1 MPPKR
6 KQQQG
11 NTELPKQL
19 ANKLSND
26 TPGKNEDT
34 SRFTKKYKP
43 TIKNRKL
50 ARKQARTDK
59 KQRKNDS
66 HRRNRGFATPE
77 KPEQPVKKPVAK
89 QERKEK
95 KKKVDDRAQ
104 LTKFAKKNQ
113 GLYEMLRDSN
123 LIENVDKE
131 AGIQSKGNPAD
142 DLEDR
147 ELRRLERNLG
157 IKKGGKLENAFFNEG
172 LGELFD
178 GIEFGSKDIRVAA
191 AEKKPEATPK
201 PTKSDAEDDGSE
213 SEPVIESESEGESLD
228 DDSGDDA
235 AIGSDLD
242 GDEDDDMFGLN
253 NFGSDVDEDEDDEDS
268 DVAEMYRSQ
277 GIDVNVSLSD
287 AEMDDL
293 SDDDEDDS
301 EDVDEVDESEV
312 DESDKETKPEETKQP
327 TSVTKYIPPSL
338 RRRQASDEDE
348 RTAAIRKVL
357 QGQLNRLS
365 ESNIEGI
372 IGQIEEQ
379 YQKHPRHHVTEVLT
393 GLLLQSIRSRIHM
406 LDTFLYVNAALVGA
420 IYRAVGLEP
429 VAHLVQKLM
438 EEYDKRFELGLEA
451 FRAGEDD
458 TDEGSAGKECQNLTV
473 YIAELY
479 NFQVISCQLV
489 YDVIRMC
496 IQDINEFSAEL
507 LLKIIRVSGIQLRKD
522 DPLALK
528 EIVQKVSETVNSN
541 SDRFS
546 VRCKF
551 MVESLINLKDNRMRQ
566 TMSQNA
572 ENVVKLKRFLGNMDK
587 RRAVGAAEPINIGL
601 QDIRDIETKGKWW
614 LVGASWVGNQVGTES
629 TIKQS
634 TEMDRLLKMA
644 KEQHMNTD
652 VRRSI
657 FVTLLS
663 SDDYAD
669 AFERLLKLDL
679 KKTQVREVIRV
690 LLHCC
695 GQEKALPF
703 KLCSYHNSYRL
714 TMQYAL
720 WDFLREMGETDVG
733 GLGRINTDEGNETD
747 VPLRRIVN
755 VAKLYAW
762 LIDKQVLSLLILKT
776 VTFAKVGHKA
786 RVFFQILFSTL
797 FLLHKKQSDQDVEA
811 LRETF
816 VKAVPNATMCQGIMF
831 FFHHFVKDCALVSD
845 AEKPLMRW
853 GCKIA
858 KHGGDSYDD

>member
-1 MPPKR
+1 
-6 KQQQG
+6 
-11 NTELPKQL
+11 
-19 ANKLSND
+19 
-26 TPGKNEDT
+26 
-34 SRFTKKYKP
+34 
-43 TIKNRKL
+43 
-50 ARKQARTDK
+50 
-59 KQRKNDS
+59 
-66 HRRNRGFATPE
+66 
-77 KPEQPVKKPVAK
+77 
-89 QERKEK
+89 
-95 KKKVDDRAQ
+95 
-104 LTKFAKKNQ
+104 
-113 GLYEMLRDSN
+113 
-123 LIENVDKE
+123 
-131 AGIQSKGNPAD
+131 
-142 DLEDR
+142 
-147 ELRRLERNLG
+147 
-157 IKKGGKLENAFFNEG
+157 
-172 LGELFD
+172 
-178 GIEFGSKDIRVAA
+178 
-191 AEKKPEATPK
+191 
-201 PTKSDAEDDGSE
+201 
-213 SEPVIESESEGESLD
+213 
-228 DDSGDDA
+228 
-235 AIGSDLD
+235 
-242 GDEDDDMFGLN
+242 
-253 NFGSDVDEDEDDEDS
+253 
-268 DVAEMYRSQ
+268 
-277 GIDVNVSLSD
+277 
-287 AEMDDL
+287 
-293 SDDDEDDS
+293 
-301 EDVDEVDESEV
+301 
-312 DESDKETKPEETKQP
+312 
-327 TSVTKYIPPSL
+327 
-338 RRRQASDEDE
+338 
-348 RTAAIRKVL
+348 
-357 QGQLNRLS
+357 
-365 ESNIEGI
+365 
-372 IGQIEEQ
+372 
-379 YQKHPRHHVTEVLT
+379 
-393 GLLLQSIRSRIHM
+393 M

-420 IYRAVGLEP
+420 IYRAAGLEP

-438 EEYDKRFELGLEA
+438 EEFDKRFVLGQEA
-451 FRAGEDD
+451 FKAGEDD
-458 TDEGSAGKECQNLTV
+458 SEEGSAGKECQNLTV

-528 EIVQKVSETVNSN
+528 EIVQKVSETVGAN
-541 SDRFS
+541 SDKFS

-551 MVESLINLKDNRMRQ
+551 MVESLVNLKDNRMRQ

-587 RRAVGAAEPINIGL
+587 RRAVGTVEPINIGL

-629 TIKQS
+629 TAKQVS
-634 TEMDRLLKMA
+634 EKSSSNAEMERLLKLA

-695 GQEKALPF
+695 GQEKAYNPFYTLVAF

-733 GLGRINTDEGNETD
+733 GLGRINSDEGSETD

-762 LIDKQVLSLLILKT
+762 LVDKQVLSLLILKT
-776 VTFAKVGHKA
+776 VTFAKVGHQA

-797 FLLHKKQSDQDVEA
+797 FQLHKKQTEQDVEV

-816 VKAVPNATMCQGIMF
+816 AKAVSNATMCQGIMF

-858 KHGGDSYDD
+858 KHVFRGATGGDTYDD

>member
-1 MPPKR
+1 EPK
-6 KQQQG
+6 K
-11 NTELPKQL
+11 
-19 ANKLSND
+19 
-26 TPGKNEDT
+26 
-34 SRFTKKYKP
+34 
-43 TIKNRKL
+43 
-50 ARKQARTDK
+50 
-59 KQRKNDS
+59 
-66 HRRNRGFATPE
+66 
-77 KPEQPVKKPVAK
+77 PVKKPVAK
-89 QERKEK
+89 QEKKEK
-95 KKKVDDRAQ
+95 KKTVDDRTQ

-213 SEPVIESESEGESLD
+213 SESTIESESEGESLD

-253 NFGSDVDEDEDDEDS
+253 NFGSDMEEDEDDEDS

-277 GIDVNVSLSD
+277 GINVNVSLSD

-293 SDDDEDDS
+293 SDDSEDESEDDL
-301 EDVDEVDESEV
+301 EDVGEVDESEV
-312 DESDKETKPEETKQP
+312 DASEAEESDSDESDVEEGTKPEETKQP

-420 IYRAVGLEP
+420 IYRAIGLEP

-541 SDRFS
+541 SDKFS

-634 TEMDRLLKMA
+634 TETTSNAEMERLLKMA

-695 GQEKALPF
+695 GQEKAYNPFYALVAF

-858 KHGGDSYDD
+858 KHVFRGAAGGDSYDD